1 EDNAINRK
9 LAKIILEHMGQI
21 VTFAESGEL
30 ALVITKTQQFD
41 LILMDIHMPG
51 INGIETSHKIRQN
64 NILTPIVALT
74 ADIFEVQKDDVNR
87 FKFDDSLTRPINK
100 KKLEYCLRKQY

>member
-1 EDNAINRK
+1 
-9 LAKIILEHMGQI
+9 MGQI
-21 VTFAESGEL
+21 VTFAERGEL

-51 INGIETSHKIRQN
+51 INGVETSHKIREN

-87 FKFDDSLTRPINK
+87 FKFDNYLTKPINK